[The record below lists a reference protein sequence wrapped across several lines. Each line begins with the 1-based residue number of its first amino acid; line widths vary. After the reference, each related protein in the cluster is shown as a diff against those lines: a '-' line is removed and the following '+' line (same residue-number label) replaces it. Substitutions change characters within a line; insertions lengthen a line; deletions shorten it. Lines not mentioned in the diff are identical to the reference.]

1 MLLPL
6 SAMASQLRLT
16 GIVFDCGFKI
26 VRPQA
31 SGSSILMLNASIQGN
46 HVRRSTGFVEST
58 VLIRLDFR
66 HLHGTLR
73 NTFLDALLQVPRQT
87 SLPRINIS
95 LHATSSTHHS
105 FIFASVRAA

>member
-1 MLLPL
+1 MLLLL
-6 SAMASQLRLT
+6 SAMASQLRPT

-31 SGSSILMLNASIQGN
+31 SGSSILMLNVHSG
-46 HVRRSTGFVEST
+46 ESRERIY
-58 VLIRLDFR
+58 LICGLDSADQ
-66 HLHGTLR
+66 T
-73 NTFLDALLQVPRQT
+73 LLQAPAWNSQEQVPGRAVT
-87 SLPRINIS
+87 STATNIYPPRIHIS